1 MTRMWVS
8 LVALALVAG
17 TGPSGAAEEA
27 VRLDKARFLDKC
39 KGGWAGQMVGVMFG
53 MPYEWAFG
61 CEGFRYTGEPILE
74 DLKPWEPEWRQD
86 ELWRSSYRRRIRHYQ
101 REAREDL
108 GYAFGVFETAED
120 RLVGGLTLGNVRRG
134 VMQCATLG
142 YWLGVAHIR
151 RGHMSDAVR
160 TVIPYAFGKLRL
172 HRLEA
177 ASMPS
182 NTASISVLER
192 AGFAREGLARRYL
205 KISGSWQD
213 HIRFALLADETDE
226 GADGI

>member
-1 MTRMWVS
+1 MAFLRPSVANEAPEIVRGARIHLRPLS
-8 LVALALVAG
+8 LDDY
-17 TGPSGAAEEA
+17 AEWSDLRSA
-27 VRLDKARFLDKC
+27 SRAH
-39 KGGWAGQMVGVMFG
+39 
-53 MPYEWAFG
+53 
-61 CEGFRYTGEPILE
+61 LE
-74 DLKPWEPEWRQD
+74 PWEPEWRQD
-86 ELWRSSYRRRIRHYQ
+86 ELWRSSYRRRIRHYL
-101 REAREDL
+101 REGREDL
-108 GYAFGVFETAED
+108 GYAFGVFETAEN

-160 TVIPYAFGKLRL
+160 TVIPCAFGKLRL

>member
-1 MTRMWVS
+1 MAFLRPSTANE
-8 LVALALVAG
+8 VAEIVRGQRVHLRPL
-17 TGPSGAAEEA
+17 TLDDYTEWSDLRAASRA
-27 VRLDKARFLDKC
+27 H
-39 KGGWAGQMVGVMFG
+39 
-53 MPYEWAFG
+53 
-61 CEGFRYTGEPILE
+61 LE
-74 DLKPWEPEWRQD
+74 PWEPEWRQD

-142 YWLGVAHIR
+142 YWLGAAHVR
-151 RGHMSDAVR
+151 CGFMSEAVGA
-160 TVIPYAFGKLRL
+160 VIPYAFGQLRL

-182 NTASISVLER
+182 NTASIRVLER
-192 AGFAREGLARRYL
+192 TGFAREGLARRYL

-226 GADGI
+226 GT

>member
-1 MTRMWVS
+1 MAFLRPSAANEVVEIVRGRRVHLRPLTLDDYTEWSDLRAVS
-8 LVALALVAG
+8 RAH
-17 TGPSGAAEEA
+17 
-27 VRLDKARFLDKC
+27 
-39 KGGWAGQMVGVMFG
+39 
-53 MPYEWAFG
+53 
-61 CEGFRYTGEPILE
+61 LE
-74 DLKPWEPEWRQD
+74 PWEPEWRQD

-108 GYAFGVFETAED
+108 GYAFGVFETVED
-120 RLVGGLTLGNVRRG
+120 KLVGGVTLGNVRRG

-142 YWLGVAHIR
+142 YWLGEAHIR
-151 RGHMSDAVR
+151 CGYMSEAVR
-160 TVIPYAFGKLRL
+160 AVIPYAFGQLRL

-182 NTASISVLER
+182 NTASIRVLER
-192 AGFAREGLARRYL
+192 TGFVREGLARRYL

-226 GADGI
+226 GTDGL